1 MVGCGERDAK
11 QGYEDRDYLHQKKDC
26 TRSCSGGKVCS
37 VEVVEE
43 FVCEEKSSGKHRDRK
58 D

>member
-1 MVGCGERDAK
+1 MVGCSEGNTK
-11 QGYEDRDYLHQKKDC
+11 QGYEDRNYLNEEEDS
-26 TRSCSGGKVCS
+26 TRSSPRGKVCS

-43 FVCEEKSSGKHRDRK
+43 FVCEEKSSGKHRDSK